1 MDYSSE
7 YIVGV
12 YSDPDEI
19 HEAAK
24 KIKENGVKIKEVYSP
39 FPIHGIDEVLGHK
52 RTRLPIVAFLFGMTG
67 TILALTMQEWMMGYD
82 WPMIIGGKNFAPLP
96 SFIPFTF
103 EFTILLSA
111 LGMVG
116 TFFVISDL
124 KPYKKVKLFDMRI
137 TQDKFVLAV
146 DLADNKKSKG
156 EIIDII
162 KSSGAEEVNEKT
174 FD

>member
-1 MDYSSE
+1 MQISGE

-19 HEAAK
+19 LEAARK
-24 KIKENGVKIKEVYSP
+24 VKQSGVKIREIYSP

-52 RTRLPIVAFLFGMTG
+52 RTRLPVVAFLFGLTG
-67 TILALTMQEWMMGYD
+67 TILALTMQEWMMGID

-96 SFIPFTF
+96 DFIPFTF
-103 EFTILLSA
+103 EFTILLAA

-116 TFFVISDL
+116 TFVVISDL
-124 KPYKKVKLFDMRI
+124 KPYKRIKLFDNRI
-137 TQDKFVLAV
+137 TQDKFVMAV
-146 DLADNKKSKG
+146 DLSENKISKE
-156 EIIDII
+156 EIKNIV
-162 KSSGAEEVNEKT
+162 KSSGAEEVNEKS

>member
-1 MDYSSE
+1 MESNNQ
-7 YIVGV
+7 YIIGV
-12 YSDPDEI
+12 YSDPDGI
-19 HEAAK
+19 LEAAK
-24 KIKENGVKIKEVYSP
+24 KVKGNGVKIHEIYSP

-52 RTRLPIVAFLFGMTG
+52 RTRIPIVAFLFGITG
-67 TILALTMQEWMMGYD
+67 TAIALFLQEWMMGYD

-124 KPYKKVKLFDMRI
+124 KPYKKVSLFDQRI
-137 TQDKFVLAV
+137 TQDKFIMAV
-146 DLADNKKSKG
+146 EVAANTQSKE
-156 EIIDII
+156 EIKNIV
-162 KSSGAEEVNEKT
+162 KSSGAEEVNEKS